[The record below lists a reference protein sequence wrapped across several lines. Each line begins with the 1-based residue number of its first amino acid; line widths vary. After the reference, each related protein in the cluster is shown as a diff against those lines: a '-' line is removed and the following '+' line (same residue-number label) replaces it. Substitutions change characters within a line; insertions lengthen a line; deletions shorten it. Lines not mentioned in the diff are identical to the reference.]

1 MASSGLPGL
10 RALILLCAVLLPW
23 STGSP
28 GVVAAPLRVVT
39 TVAPVTD
46 MVRQVGGDALH
57 VHGLV
62 PAGVN
67 SHTFQPA
74 PSDVQYLAQADLIVL
89 NGLHLEV
96 PIEKLVRSSGKPG
109 SRC

>member
-1 MASSGLPGL
+1 MASSRLPGVSV
-10 RALILLCAVLLPW
+10 LIFLCAMLVLA

-28 GVVAAPLRVVT
+28 GVAAVPLRVVT

-46 MVRQVGGDALH
+46 MVRQVGGEALH
-57 VHGLV
+57 VHSLV

-74 PSDVQYLAQADLIVL
+74 PSAVQYLAQADLIVL

-96 PIEKLVRSSGKPG
+96 PIE
-109 SRC
+109 